1 MAERATQRNNGS
13 PKGYGQPDKKR
24 QRQVLLRPEDQQ
36 LAPDEGEM
44 RLIQEEAAPSVYPQQ
59 PVYQPRGRQGRVED
73 QGVRTGVTGAVN
85 APQGQNPYSRV
96 GAGQFNPSNRNSGQP
111 TNHGYGQ
118 PPPQP
123 GNGSTGAQ
131 GVVGVPNYNQNPAH
145 MGGSGYRG
153 GGSMWDQL
161 DSMGATQGAM
171 AGQPQGVLPG
181 EYNPQFPSSI
191 AQAANQAMQNGY
203 TDIEGAQGYFQPGN
217 FMSQLSGFNTGGW
230 NTGERGTQTLK
241 NTMGQLFSNYDVT
254 QPGALAKVV
263 QDPKLLAMYP
273 NATVGGPKQDL
284 LDLDGPDG
292 PMEPVDVIQA
302 AGENGAGTAWAWMPT
317 AGGGLDQAQL
327 GGPGGPSAMAYQQ
340 ALLAGVPLDG
350 SQAPQVM
357 DENTAMQFLQYLL
370 QQQQQGQQGQQFQGL
385 I

>member
-96 GAGQFNPSNRNSGQP
+96 GASQFNPSNRNSGQP

-118 PPPQP
+118 PPTQP
-123 GNGSTGAQ
+123 A
-131 GVVGVPNYNQNPAH
+131 
-145 MGGSGYRG
+145 GGSGYQNVG
-153 GGSMWDQL
+153 GVPQTWAHPGYQQPTNDPFTASLRDQL
-161 DSMGATQGAM
+161 SGQQGNTGIAGGLNNGFGGP
-171 AGQPQGVLPG
+171 GQPQQQGGWDPRAA
-181 EYNPQFPSSI
+181 
-191 AQAANQAMQNGY
+191 AQQAMQEGY
-203 TDIEGAQGYFQPGN
+203 TDIQGAQGYFTPGD

-241 NTMGQLFSNYDVT
+241 NTMGQLFSNYNVT
-254 QPGALAKVV
+254 QPGALSTAI
-263 QDPKLLAMYP
+263 QDPKLRAMYP
-273 NATVGGPKQDL
+273 NATVSGPKQDL

-292 PMEPVDVIQA
+292 PMEPVDVIQS